1 MPRKVVIDTNLA
13 LLFAVG
19 LTSKGYIEKHKRLA
33 AFDVKDFEV
42 LFELIDAS
50 AGLLLC
56 PNVLSE
62 TSNLIRYIAD
72 PIRSEI
78 TSVFSRII
86 ASSEEAYVASGTVA
100 SGKQFARLGLTDLV
114 LVALADGA
122 TLLTDDLDLYLAA
135 SSAGFE
141 AINYSHI
148 REARF
153 G

>member
-19 LTSKGYIEKHKRLA
+19 LTNRKYIEKHKRLA
-33 AFDVKDFEV
+33 TFDEKDFEV
-42 LFELIDAS
+42 ILELIDAS

-78 TSVFSRII
+78 TTMFSRII
-86 ASSEEAYVASGTVA
+86 ASSEETYIASHSVASGWD
-100 SGKQFARLGLTDLV
+100 FARLGLTDMV